1 MTTIVSIAQ
10 GGTGSNSAALARTAL
25 GVPPSAAYDQANTAR
40 DQANTARTQAN
51 TAYDQANTARTQ
63 ANTAYG
69 QANAAYGAANTRLS
83 ASGGTLSG
91 DLIITG
97 NLTVSGNSTT
107 LNTEILTVEDADIV
121 LLSNVASTPALN
133 AGIIVNRGTSTN
145 TFLRW
150 NEAID
155 EWGWSDSGTTTYY
168 FEDLRQ
174 GLGTIN
180 TTFGTT
186 NTTFGTV
193 NTTFATLNTSAGTQ
207 NTAITTAN
215 DQANSARGQ
224 ANTAYGQA
232 NAAYGQANVAYGQAN
247 AAYSA
252 ANNRVLKAG
261 DTMTGQLNISAGG
274 LLVTGNVGIG
284 TSSPG
289 YKLTVAGASGSAVLS
304 LLESGVRSW
313 GIRAGGTATNTFDI
327 ADFTA
332 AATRLTI
339 DSSGNLGIGTTTP
352 GAKLEAYRNSSG
364 EVARF
369 TAAADGF
376 RSLKFI
382 SSDNTG
388 SGAVWTRDI
397 DSAYAQHRWAKSGTP
412 LMVLNES
419 GNLGIGTTNPNVR
432 LDVRG
437 IIQGQAYTLPDT
449 GESAQWVKVGTLTA
463 PQMGRTV
470 HIRAYIHAGFNANNN
485 QDFYL
490 DIFFKTS
497 NGNSVDGSGFAG
509 NSWYYT
515 NGFNATN
522 PTPKW
527 VANAAGVNAASYDLY
542 LYLPHY
548 TNTSHYIV
556 EMVTSDVTWV
566 NSGSTG
572 QSDPG
577 SASST
582 VCIAS
587 LGFNVPIG
595 NVGIGTTSP
604 NAKTEIYG
612 SADTSGYS
620 SIQLGDS
627 NGGIYRNGSAQS
639 NYAGNSSLNLITVSS
654 HPIGF
659 STSNSLRMIIDGS
672 GNVGIGTT
680 NPSSSLH
687 VYGNTQIYSGSTG
700 NSPPLIFGS
709 ETGAPK
715 KAIFL
720 ENYWMVYQGHDNEG
734 HKFRSVNSGGSSTDD
749 MTITGAGLVLIN
761 TSTSS
766 GYGSG
771 HRITRSVSEGGY
783 VISIDGGVEYGALF
797 QAVSGAGYSSAAA
810 AQWIG
815 KNSSTNR
822 SINAGGTVNASGADY
837 AEYMEKAGEF
847 IIAKGDICGI
857 NSNGKLTNVYSDAI
871 AFVVKST
878 NPSYVGGDGWG
889 AGFKDDPEGLEAA
902 RQKVDRVAF
911 SGQVP
916 VNVIGATPGQY
927 IIPVNDNDVIRGIA
941 VTNPTFEQYQ
951 ISVGKVVAIE
961 EDGRARI
968 IVKVA

>member
-1 MTTIVSIAQ
+1 
-10 GGTGSNSAALARTAL
+10 
-25 GVPPSAAYDQANTAR
+25 
-40 DQANTARTQAN
+40 
-51 TAYDQANTARTQ
+51 
-63 ANTAYG
+63 
-69 QANAAYGAANTRLS
+69 
-83 ASGGTLSG
+83 
-91 DLIITG
+91 
-97 NLTVSGNSTT
+97 
-107 LNTEILTVEDADIV
+107 
-121 LLSNVASTPALN
+121 
-133 AGIIVNRGTSTN
+133 
-145 TFLRW
+145 
-150 NEAID
+150 
-155 EWGWSDSGTTTYY
+155 
-168 FEDLRQ
+168 
-174 GLGTIN
+174 
-180 TTFGTT
+180 
-186 NTTFGTV
+186 
-193 NTTFATLNTSAGTQ
+193 
-207 NTAITTAN
+207 
-215 DQANSARGQ
+215 
-224 ANTAYGQA
+224 
-232 NAAYGQANVAYGQAN
+232 
-247 AAYSA
+247 
-252 ANNRVLKAG
+252 
-261 DTMTGQLNISAGG
+261 
-274 LLVTGNVGIG
+274 
-284 TSSPG
+284 
-289 YKLTVAGASGSAVLS
+289 
-304 LLESGVRSW
+304 
-313 GIRAGGTATNTFDI
+313 
-327 ADFTA
+327 
-332 AATRLTI
+332 
-339 DSSGNLGIGTTTP
+339 
-352 GAKLEAYRNSSG
+352 
-364 EVARF
+364 
-369 TAAADGF
+369 
-376 RSLKFI
+376 
-382 SSDNTG
+382 
-388 SGAVWTRDI
+388 
-397 DSAYAQHRWAKSGTP
+397 
-412 LMVLNES
+412 MVLNES

-612 SADTSGYS
+612 SAASQNIALRVTNADTSGYS

-783 VISIDGGVEYGALF
+783 ILSVDGGVEYASLF
-797 QAVSGAGYSSAAA
+797 QGVSSSGYSTAAA
-810 AQWIG
+810 GQWIG
-815 KNSSTNR
+815 KNSSTSR
-822 SINAGGTVNASGADY
+822 SINAGGTINASGADY
-837 AEYMEKAGEF
+837 AEYMTKNGDF
-847 IIAKGDICGI
+847 NIDKGDICGVD
-857 NSNGKLTNVYSDAI
+857 NQGKLTNKYSESHS
-871 AFVVKST
+871 FVVKST
-878 NPSYVGGDGWG
+878 NPSYVGADTWG
-889 AGFKDDPEGLEAA
+889 TEEVLGEKPYLIEKSSDETEEQYAERVAQYEINIANFNSQLENA
-902 RQKVDRVAF
+902 RKHVDRIAF

-916 VNVIGATPGQY
+916 INVLGASVGDY
-927 IIPVNDNDVIRGIA
+927 IIPAEGDDDTIIGVY
-941 VTNPTFEQYQ
+941 TNTPTFEQYMNA
-951 ISVGKVVAIE
+951 VGRVVAIE
-961 EDGRARI
+961 QDGRARI

>member
-1 MTTIVSIAQ
+1 MSRKLPGSAIVPGTITVTQITGGLNDTTNASYAQ
-10 GGTGSNSAALARTAL
+10 ANTARTTAND
-25 GVPPSAAYDQANTAR
+25 AYGQANTAR

-51 TAYDQANTARTQ
+51 TAYGQANNAYSSANLAYDQANASYNV
-63 ANTAYG
+63 ANTKLA
-69 QANAAYGAANTRLS
+69 S
-83 ASGGTLSG
+83 AGGTLSG

-107 LNTEILTVEDADIV
+107 LNTEILTVEDAEVI

-133 AGIIVNRGTSTN
+133 AGVIVNRGTSAN

-150 NEAID
+150 DEALD

-168 FEDLRQ
+168 FDDLRA
-174 GLGTIN
+174 GLA
-180 TTFGTT
+180 TT
-186 NTTFGTV
+186 NTTFGTI
-193 NTTFATLNTSAGTQ
+193 NTSLGTI
-207 NTAITTAN
+207 NTSY
-215 DQANSARGQ
+215 QAAYAQ
-224 ANTAYGQA
+224 ANTAGTNALNAYGQA
-232 NAAYGQANVAYGQAN
+232 NAAYG
-247 AAYSA
+247 A

-284 TSSPG
+284 TSS
-289 YKLTVAGASGSAVLS
+289 
-304 LLESGVRSW
+304 
-313 GIRAGGTATNTFDI
+313 
-327 ADFTA
+327 
-332 AATRLTI
+332 
-339 DSSGNLGIGTTTP
+339 P

-612 SADTSGYS
+612 SAASQNIALRVTNADTSGYS

-783 VISIDGGVEYGALF
+783 ILSVDGGVEYASLF
-797 QAVSGAGYSSAAA
+797 QGVSSSGYSTAAA
-810 AQWIG
+810 GQWIG
-815 KNSSTNR
+815 KNSSTSR
-822 SINAGGTVNASGADY
+822 SINAGGTINASGADY
-837 AEYMEKAGEF
+837 AEYMTKNGDF
-847 IIAKGDICGI
+847 NIDKGDICGVD
-857 NSNGKLTNVYSDAI
+857 NQGKLTNKYSESHS
-871 AFVVKST
+871 FVVKST
-878 NPSYVGGDGWG
+878 NPSYVGADTWG
-889 AGFKDDPEGLEAA
+889 TEEVLGEKPYLIEKSSDETEEQYAERVAQYEINIANFNSQLENA
-902 RQKVDRVAF
+902 RKHVDRIAF

-916 VNVIGATPGQY
+916 INVLGASVGDY
-927 IIPVNDNDVIRGIA
+927 IIPAEGDDDTIIGVY
-941 VTNPTFEQYQ
+941 TNTPTFEQYMNA
-951 ISVGKVVAIE
+951 VGRVVAIE
-961 EDGRARI
+961 QDGRARI